1 MGIHRTH
8 ILFPEELLLEIDA
21 LVGPRGRS
29 AFLLETARREVR
41 RQKLLQFLETK
52 ESAWKDS
59 DHPELAGGAAEW
71 VRTLRKENEHRV
83 TAPAKKS
90 SKSR

>member
-8 ILFPEELLLEIDA
+8 ILFPEELLREIDA

-29 AFLLETARREVR
+29 AFLLETARREVH

-52 ESAWKDS
+52 EPVWKDS

-83 TAPAKKS
+83 TAPVKRP
-90 SKSR
+90 SKNR